1 MAQWVRNLTR
11 THEDAA
17 SIPGLIQLAKDP
29 VLLQA
34 AQMWLGSGVA
44 VTVVLGR
51 QLQFQFDA

>member
-1 MAQWVRNLTR
+1 MAQWIRNLTR

-17 SIPGLIQLAKDP
+17 SIPGLIQWVKDP
-29 VLLQA
+29 VLPQV

-51 QLQFQFDA
+51 QL